1 MVKTL
6 QCGDVFPGCDA
17 EFDASDEP
25 AVLAQAAL
33 HAIEQHE
40 VTELDDDTV
49 AAVRAAI
56 RDG

>member
-6 QCGDVFPGCDA
+6 QCGEVFPGCDA
-17 EFDASDEP
+17 EFDASDEA

-49 AAVRAAI
+49 AAARAAI